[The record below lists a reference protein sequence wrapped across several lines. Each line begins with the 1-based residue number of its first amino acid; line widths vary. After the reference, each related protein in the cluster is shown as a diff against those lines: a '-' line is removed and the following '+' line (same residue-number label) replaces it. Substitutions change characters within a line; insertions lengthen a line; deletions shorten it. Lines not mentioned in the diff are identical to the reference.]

1 MASAA
6 KSPDHFLAVAEQA
19 RLTLLGRLPGVD
31 FWKMPHGRPF
41 VLLCYRNNIE
51 LARKARLRATLT
63 QEPKK

>member
-1 MASAA
+1 MTSATHA
-6 KSPDHFLAVAEQA
+6 PDHFLAVAEQA

-51 LARKARLRATLT
+51 LARKARLSKDLSA
-63 QEPKK
+63 